1 MSKGHREEDNLMNKR
16 GREEDCEKF
25 LKVTPNLFTPGR
37 LHLFDSLDLYTSLI
51 KCSKSIE
58 QGERLHNLSWRIV
71 NKALLKDNDINKS
84 KKRDGL
90 KNLYYVL
97 NPIANRR
104 PLGQPQSQA
113 ASESSTP
120 GLRSPSGAAKP
131 AVPRMEPLAKR
142 ETTGASS
149 KLSHSG
155 KDSLFANVKQH
166 KSTSALSHIQRTAS
180 HSSRKEEPQV
190 IVRGF
195 DPSTVIT
202 SRKAKEE
209 ATGKR
214 PGERARNTFYI
225 EATPPPEPDRNSTST
240 LASRKALPSRQESL
254 FGKPKTSENAAPS
267 SRRNSLFFSS
277 EEEEEEDSDWDE
289 DSPFYDEEEEAY
301 DHDDD
306 EEDQYYRRQW
316 DKLLFA
322 KNTSSKPSSNATPN
336 SASSNDP
343 IKRSLLSGL
352 FLNEQVNGNNRS
364 AAASPAAPTITT
376 ANGAASTPYRVVSTG
391 THAGNRAVFGT
402 SNVNAVGSVTPPD
415 KRLPEA
421 LYEEAKRSSRGSFSS
436 IVSEQT
442 RERYTGE
449 SNAPPAAQTILPTAL
464 STHMFLPN
472 NVHQQRLAMAAA
484 AGTHSRP
491 SSAYGPTRK
500 TTRRESIDIPSKNKN
515 NSFIKTR
522 MEISKEED
530 LVRAYSRRNL

>member
-1 MSKGHREEDNLMNKR
+1 MNEMHREEDC
-16 GREEDCEKF
+16 GKF

-97 NPIANRR
+97 NPIANKR
-104 PLGQPQSQA
+104 PLGQSQSQT
-113 ASESSTP
+113 SENSTP
-120 GLRSPSGAAKP
+120 EVRSSSGGAKP
-131 AVPRMEPLAKR
+131 AALRMEPL
-142 ETTGASS
+142 S
-149 KLSHSG
+149 KKEVNGTNSRLNLSG

-166 KSTSALSHIQRTAS
+166 KSTSALSHIQRS
-180 HSSRKEEPQV
+180 KKEEPQV

-195 DPSTVIT
+195 DPNTVIT
-202 SRKAKEE
+202 SRKGREE
-209 ATGKR
+209 TAGKR
-214 PGERARNTFYI
+214 SGERAKNTFYI
-225 EATPPPEPDRNSTST
+225 EATPPPETDRNSTST

-254 FGKPKTSENAAPS
+254 FGKPKTSEAAAPS

-277 EEEEEEDSDWDE
+277 EEEDDEDSDWDE

-306 EEDQYYRRQW
+306 EEDQYYRKQW

-322 KNTSSKPSSNATPN
+322 KNTSSKSSSNATPN

-352 FLNEQVNGNNRS
+352 FLNEQVNGNNRT
-364 AAASPAAPTITT
+364 ATASPATPAITT
-376 ANGAASTPYRVVSTG
+376 TNGTASTPYRVG
-391 THAGNRAVFGT
+391 GGKRPVFGT
-402 SNVNAVGSVTPPD
+402 SNINAVGSVTPPD

-421 LYEEAKRSSRGSFSS
+421 FYHETTRSNRGSFSS

-484 AGTHSRP
+484 AGSQPRF

-500 TTRRESIDIPSKNKN
+500 TTRRESIDIPKNKN

>member
-1 MSKGHREEDNLMNKR
+1 MSEGHREEDNLMNRR

-104 PLGQPQSQA
+104 PLGQQQSPA
-113 ASESSTP
+113 MSEGSTP
-120 GLRSPSGAAKP
+120 GLRSPSGAVKP

-142 ETTGASS
+142 ETSGTSS
-149 KLSHSG
+149 KPSQGG

-166 KSTSALSHIQRTAS
+166 KSTSALSHIQRS
-180 HSSRKEEPQV
+180 VNHSSKKEEPQV

-202 SRKAKEE
+202 SRKAKED
-209 ATGKR
+209 GKR

-225 EATPPPEPDRNSTST
+225 EATPPPETDRNSTST

-254 FGKPKTSENAAPS
+254 FGKPKTSETAAPS
-267 SRRNSLFFSS
+267 TRRNSLFFSS
-277 EEEEEEDSDWDE
+277 EEEDEEDSDWDDE
-289 DSPFYDEEEEAY
+289 DSPFYDEDDEAY

-306 EEDQYYRRQW
+306 EEDQYYRKQW

-322 KNTSSKPSSNATPN
+322 KNTSSKSSSNATPN

-352 FLNEQVNGNNRS
+352 FLNEQANGSNRT
-364 AAASPAAPTITT
+364 AAAAPAITP
-376 ANGAASTPYRVVSTG
+376 ANGTASAPYRVVSTG
-391 THAGNRAVFGT
+391 THAVKINDKRAVFGT
-402 SNVNAVGSVTPPD
+402 SNINAVGSVTPPD

-421 LYEEAKRSSRGSFSS
+421 LYNQATRSSRGSFSS

-484 AGTHSRP
+484 AGTHSTP

-500 TTRRESIDIPSKNKN
+500 TSRRESIDIPKNKN